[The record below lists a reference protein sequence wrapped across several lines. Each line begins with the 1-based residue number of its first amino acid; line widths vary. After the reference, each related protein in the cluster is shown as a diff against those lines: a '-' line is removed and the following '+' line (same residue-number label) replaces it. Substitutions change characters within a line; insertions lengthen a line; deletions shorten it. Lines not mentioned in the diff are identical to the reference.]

1 MKKKLNE
8 EVMLDKNHFAV
19 IAFFNAISDTD
30 FVRTVE
36 QMSLGIG
43 TGINVVDCTFPNDL
57 EDDEEKFEGVMFS
70 LHDEETI
77 LDYSE
82 FFYYLKLACN
92 LYISGFPNNRE
103 ILEVYLDK
111 IAKNYD
117 LQ

>member
-1 MKKKLNE
+1 
-8 EVMLDKNHFAV
+8 MLEKNHFVV

-70 LHDEETI
+70 LHDEELI
-77 LDYSE
+77 LRYSD
-82 FFYYLKLACN
+82 FLYYLKLACK
-92 LYISGFPNNRE
+92 LYISVFPSNRE

-111 IAKNYD
+111 IAKKYE
-117 LQ
+117 L

>member
-1 MKKKLNE
+1 MEKINE
-8 EVMLDKNHFAV
+8 EIMLEKDHYVV

-43 TGINVVDCTFPNDL
+43 TGINVVDCSFPNDL

-70 LHDEETI
+70 LHNEE
-77 LDYSE
+77 LLLSYSE
-82 FFYYLKLACN
+82 FFYYLNLASE
-92 LYISGFPNNRE
+92 LYISDFPNSRE

-117 LQ
+117 L